1 MDETKELLCNEI
13 ERESKKLL
21 NMDPGTE
28 QYKIAVDGYTKLLDR
43 IIELHKWDKEFELK
57 RDNLDAELDFKRT
70 SQTNEL
76 NFKKEQLHNENT
88 FKEKQLAGEKND
100 RFWRHFLTGASIV
113 VSAAVTIWGTIVSLN
128 FEKEGTVTTI
138 VGRGFINKTL
148 PKK

>member
-13 ERESKKLL
+13 GRESNKLW

-28 QYKIAVDGYTKLLDR
+28 QYKIAVDGFAKLLDR
-43 IIELHKWDKEFELK
+43 MIEIEKSEKEFNLK
-57 RDNLDAELDFKRT
+57 KDNLNAELD
-70 SQTNEL
+70 L
-76 NFKKEQLHNENT
+76 KKEQLINDNN

-100 RFWRHFLTGASIV
+100 RFWKHFLTGASIV
-113 VSAAVTIWGTIVSLN
+113 VSAAVTIWGTVVSLN